1 MSLPRLLAATVVALA
16 AATAVVATDPPP
28 VVPAMTRPDPTGKAW
43 AVRPDGAKAVVLFIL
58 SVECPVSNRYAPEM
72 ARLAAEFGG
81 KGAVFYGVHPDPD
94 VTPDRAGRHAA
105 EYKLPFP
112 VLLDP
117 DQRLTR
123 SAGATRVPTAVV
135 LGPDGAVR
143 YLGRVDDRHVGVG
156 RAKAE
161 PARRDLAE
169 ALAAVLDGKTPAVA
183 RTPVVGCE
191 LPPPPAPAGKWD

>member
-1 MSLPRLLAATVVALA
+1 MSPPRLLAVTVVALA
-16 AATAVVATDPPP
+16 AATAVAASDPPP
-28 VVPAMTRPDPTGKAW
+28 VPAMTRPDPAGKAW
-43 AVRPDGAKAVVLFIL
+43 AVRPDGAKAVVLFVL

-81 KGAVFYGVHPDPD
+81 KGAVFYGVYPDPD

-105 EYKLPFP
+105 EYKLPFS

-123 SAGATRVPTAVV
+123 AAGATRVPTAVV
-135 LGPDGAVR
+135 LGPDGTVR

-169 ALAAVLDGKTPAVA
+169 ALAAVLAGKAPAVA

-191 LPPPPAPAGKWD
+191 LPPPAPAGKQD

>member
-1 MSLPRLLAATVVALA
+1 MSPPRLPAATLA
-16 AATAVVATDPPP
+16 VLAATAVAAAADPPT
-28 VVPAMTRPDPTGKAW
+28 VPAVTRPDPAGKAW
-43 AVRPDGAKAVVLFIL
+43 AVRPDGAKAVVLFVL

-72 ARLAAEFGG
+72 TRLAAEFGG

-94 VTPDRAGRHAA
+94 VTPARAAKHAA
-105 EYKLPFP
+105 EYKLSFP

-123 SAGATRVPTAVV
+123 AAGATRVPTAVV

-161 PARRDLAE
+161 PTRRDLAE
-169 ALAAVLDGKTPAVA
+169 ALAAVLAGKAPAVA

-191 LPPPPAPAGKWD
+191 LPPPAPAGRRD

>member
-1 MSLPRLLAATVVALA
+1 MDSSRLLASALLGLA
-16 AATAVVATDPPP
+16 AAAAVAAADPPP
-28 VVPAMTRPDPTGKAW
+28 VPAMTRPDPAGKAW
-43 AVRPDGAKAVVLFIL
+43 AVRPDGAKAVVLLVL

-81 KGAVFYGVHPDPD
+81 KGVVFYGVHPDPE
-94 VTPDRAGRHAA
+94 VTPGRAAKHAE

-123 SAGATRVPTAVV
+123 AAGATRVPTAVV

-156 RAKAE
+156 KSRGE
-161 PARRDLAE
+161 PTRRDLAE
-169 ALAAVLDGKTPAVA
+169 AITDVLAGKAPAVS

-191 LPPPPAPAGKWD
+191 LPPPAQKRD